1 LTTTLFQRIGT
12 SFCLFL
18 LHLFSIFFFL
28 FLSSSLMWSLSLHLI
43 SFLPVFFSLS
53 LNIHGVML
61 LKFLLFFLIKEHFL
75 KSQVHHSS
83 NFIIDFFLFV
93 FIVSETSVSNFTI
106 DFFFLDV
113 FTVCETLAYSFF
125 LINLLYSKL

>member
-1 LTTTLFQRIGT
+1 MTTTLFQRIGT

-53 LNIHGVML
+53 LKIHGVML
-61 LKFLLFFLIKEHFL
+61 LKFLLFFFNKRTLSQIPSSSLIKLHNWFFPFR
-75 KSQVHHSS
+75 VYCFW
-83 NFIIDFFLFV
+83 NFSFKLH
-93 FIVSETSVSNFTI
+93 NW
-106 DFFFLDV
+106 FFFLDV
-113 FTVCETLAYSFF
+113 LTVCETLAYSFF
-125 LINLLYSKL
+125 FN